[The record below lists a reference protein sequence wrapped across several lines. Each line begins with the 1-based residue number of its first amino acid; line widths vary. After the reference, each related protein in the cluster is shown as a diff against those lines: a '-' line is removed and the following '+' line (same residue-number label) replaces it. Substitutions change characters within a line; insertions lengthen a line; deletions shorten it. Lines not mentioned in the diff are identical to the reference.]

1 MLARNFTVSVC
12 LFLVLFS
19 LGSSGFPYDPEYLN
33 SVVGEKAVKFSDGVE
48 MIMTLMQIEDQYP
61 EFQSQRAFLQKTKII
76 PPGWESRKPDDVLR
90 RGELA
95 FMLAKMLRLKG
106 GLKARLLGMNQ
117 RFAMEELI
125 YEGIMREGH
134 GRDLVTGQ
142 ELVFVMTAA
151 ANFMTARYE
160 GTFHEPQ

>member
-1 MLARNFTVSVC
+1 MWTRSFRLGVF

-19 LGSSGFPYDPEYLN
+19 PGFSGFPYDPEYLN
-33 SVVGEKAVKFSDGVE
+33 SVVGEKAVKFSDGFE

-61 EFQSQRAFLQKTKII
+61 DFPSQREFLQKTKII
-76 PPGWESRKPDDVLR
+76 PPEWESRKPGDALR

-95 FMLAKMLRLKG
+95 YMLVKMLRLKG
-106 GLKARLLGMNQ
+106 GLKARLLRMNQ

-125 YEGIMREGH
+125 YEGIMRAGH

-142 ELVFVMTAA
+142 ELVFVMTAT
-151 ANFMTARYE
+151 ANFMADRHE
-160 GTFHEPQ
+160 GTSHAS